1 MSTTDSRAAF
11 EAWAKTHPEGVYYT
25 NHYGCFG
32 NVMQVTYDMKAEA
45 AWQAATEAAKA
56 TGTAG
61 ELPELPIPAEI
72 HGWPKPPTGQPLY
85 SFDQMREYGQAC
97 AEAARSLAI
106 SQADYNRDM
115 DELAQDFE
123 PVANMDLLKAKL
135 HIVGLRKRL
144 KNAKAKAEA
153 ARQPAPVVAVKT
165 WQERQQEHFAAE
177 MFSMKDDADFMELEI
192 ADLRAAL
199 AATAAPVAATQHP
212 DDIAVDKFAVAMKD
226 KMAASRTKGR
236 GGWENP
242 EECGIEDLA
251 CMLVQHVEKGDPV
264 DIGNFCMMVWNRVRD
279 TGPDTYAPIV
289 EAFLSY
295 ARDTA
300 KPAPATLPPVVGV
313 SRDADSPGMTGV
325 LVTFARPLS
334 DGQLRELHEYLNRS
348 QP

>member
-1 MSTTDSRAAF
+1 MSTTDTIRAAF
-11 EAWAKTHPEGVYYT
+11 EAAYLSANGFHT
-25 NHYGCFG
+25 
-32 NVMQVTYDMKAEA
+32 KAELA
-45 AWQAATEAAKA
+45 TEWKDGMLSSHMFRAGWQAATEAAKA

-61 ELPELPIPAEI
+61 ELPPLPSHPEVQVMRWSELEQKAI
-72 HGWPKPPTGQPLY
+72 
-85 SFDQMREYGQAC
+85 REYGQAC
-97 AEAARSLAI
+97 AEAARHDKDGNH
-106 SQADYNRDM
+106 ADDLRGM
-115 DELAQDFE
+115 LDELQAQYDQQEAAFM
-123 PVANMDLLKAKL
+123 ACSAKL
-135 HIVGLRKRL
+135 QH
-144 KNAKAKAEA
+144 AEQELA
-153 ARQPAPVVAVKT
+153 ARQPAPVVA
-165 WQERQQEHFAAE
+165 
-177 MFSMKDDADFMELEI
+177 M
-192 ADLRAAL
+192 
-199 AATAAPVAATQHP
+199 QHP

-226 KMAASRTKGR
+226 KMAVSRTKGR

-295 ARDTA
+295 AGDAA